1 MTELCELFFKYRSD
15 KCPKIFHTYSPLYY
29 DILKNN
35 KYDYK
40 NILEIGVGTNE
51 VMKPISGEEY
61 QIGSSLR
68 AWRDFFPNAN
78 IFGLD
83 IKKDV
88 LFKDDRIECYYTDQ
102 SDSNELEKTISLIAQ
117 NQSIKNLDFDLIIDD
132 GSHVVNHMILTFN
145 TLKKYL
151 KKGGI
156 YIIED
161 IKKHEIPIFID
172 LSDENFEILKISEGN
187 WDWDAFVVFKKN
199 I

>member
-68 AWRDFFPNAN
+68 AWRDFFPNAK

-83 IKKDV
+83 IRKDV
-88 LFKDDRIECYYTDQ
+88 LFNDNRIECYYTDQ
-102 SDSNELEKTISLIAQ
+102 SNTNELEKTINLISQ
-117 NQSIKNLDFDLIIDD
+117 NQSVENLDFDLIIDD
-132 GSHVVNHMILTFN
+132 GSHVVDHMILTFN

-161 IKKHEIPIFID
+161 IKKHEIPIFIN
-172 LSDENFEILKISEGN
+172 LSDENFEILKVSEGN

>member
-1 MTELCELFFKYRSD
+1 MTELCELFFKYKSD